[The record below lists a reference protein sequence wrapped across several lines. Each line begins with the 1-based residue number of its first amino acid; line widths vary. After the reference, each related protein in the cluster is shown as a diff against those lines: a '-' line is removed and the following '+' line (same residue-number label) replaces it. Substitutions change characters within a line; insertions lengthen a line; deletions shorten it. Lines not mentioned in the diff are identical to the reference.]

1 MNKYIRVH
9 SYVFKFSQ
17 LPRWSVCMENQLLA
31 RQRKKVHSGFAVK
44 NLVVDLFV
52 QRMKAIAF
60 QRALEAWRNT
70 NIEQPICDIHRRP
83 AKFRVVKD
91 LQKESYGRPY
101 FTCADC
107 ENPCS
112 LWMWAD
118 ENQVEK
124 PNCYHGQQTVMKRV
138 KKDGPNKGR
147 LFFCCGNE
155 NSCQYFQWAP
165 KEKST
170 KPSSRDV
177 EDSFLP
183 NFYNS
188 LY

>member
-9 SYVFKFSQ
+9 SYVF
-17 LPRWSVCMENQLLA
+17 
-31 RQRKKVHSGFAVK
+31 
-44 NLVVDLFV
+44 
-52 QRMKAIAF
+52 
-60 QRALEAWRNT
+60 
-70 NIEQPICDIHRRP
+70 
-83 AKFRVVKD
+83 
-91 LQKESYGRPY
+91 SYGRPY
-101 FTCADC
+101 FTCADR

-112 LWMWAD
+112 LWMSAD
-118 ENQVEK
+118 ENQIEK

-147 LFFCCGNE
+147 LFFCCANE